1 MKVAAGRSYTSPES
15 DEEGDV
21 DEEGDM
27 DEEGDVDD
35 EELRDKSSGDTDEED
50 DTDAEEMEESDSD
63 ADVDALLAGTVPIDE
78 NVPPA
83 STSSSNIIREFLP
96 GSYVIARYDS
106 DWYIA
111 QVENEQANILPG
123 YTRLR
128 YMAKKGRNRF
138 MWEKPDILST
148 LDQDILLKTPPPV
161 PVTSRFMGVSENIAK
176 QADRLLL
183 VHVVL
188 IFLLFLLQ
196 SISGTGS
203 VLLLVS
209 YESNFYSFLAKI
221 LV

>member
-1 MKVAAGRSYTSPES
+1 
-15 DEEGDV
+15 
-21 DEEGDM
+21 
-27 DEEGDVDD
+27 
-35 EELRDKSSGDTDEED
+35 
-50 DTDAEEMEESDSD
+50 MEESDSD
-63 ADVDALLAGTVPIDE
+63 ADVDALLAGPVPIDE

-96 GSYVIARYDS
+96 GSYVIARYNC

-111 QVENEQANILPG
+111 QVENEQTNILSG

-161 PVTSRFMGVSENIAK
+161 PVTSRSENIAK

-196 SISGTGS
+196 SITGTGP

-209 YESNFYSFLAKI
+209 YEANFYSFLAKI

>member
-1 MKVAAGRSYTSPES
+1 MKVAASRSYTSPES
-15 DEEGDV
+15 
-21 DEEGDM
+21 
-27 DEEGDVDD
+27 D

-50 DTDAEEMEESDSD
+50 DTDAEEMDESDSD
-63 ADVDALLAGTVPIDE
+63 TDVDALLAGPVPIDK
-78 NVPPA
+78 NLPPA

-96 GSYVIARYDS
+96 GSYVIARYVGN
-106 DWYIA
+106 WFIA
-111 QVENEQANILPG
+111 QVENEQTNILPG
-123 YTRLR
+123 YMHLR

-188 IFLLFLLQ
+188 IFLLFLLKYYWYR
-196 SISGTGS
+196 SRIAIGE
-203 VLLLVS
+203 L
-209 YESNFYSFLAKI
+209 
-221 LV
+221 